1 MKSEFPKKIRLGDSV
16 DKQNCSKPAQYV
28 KTRGLQKRRNETGW
42 QSKVVLLNAELH
54 LGRVFTHAAL
64 ESLLQWLHR
73 HHALVIMF
81 SSSDWTTVH
90 TSQMC
95 KLPILSVFFIPSRFT
110 TTSLVYLHRFT
121 DSSLE
126 FSTVQSCPCLVPLPL
141 TCGCPCSYACNLN
154 PCMAPNRTP
163 WQDSIISCIIFVS
176 HSLQSGALPLC
187 LGDHQPIPSA

>member
-1 MKSEFPKKIRLGDSV
+1 MLKPEAYKEKKWDRLTVQGSLV
-16 DKQNCSKPAQYV
+16 ECRAPSWSSLHPCCSGIASSMTPSSPCFGHYV
-28 KTRGLQKRRNETGW
+28 QPFRL
-42 QSKVVLLNAELH
+42 
-54 LGRVFTHAAL
+54 
-64 ESLLQWLHR
+64 
-73 HHALVIMF
+73 
-81 SSSDWTTVH
+81 WTTVH

-141 TCGCPCSYACNLN
+141 TCSCPCSYACNLN

-163 WQDSIISCIIFVS
+163 WQDSIISGIIFVS

-187 LGDHQPIPSA
+187 LGDRQPIPSA